1 MTGKNIERE
10 AVWEVLWESL
20 DGSVRDLAALKV
32 SAREDAL
39 FIEEMGLDSLDL
51 LEFYLRLDEK
61 FGVRLTEEDYPE
73 LTSIKTVVSLLKS
86 RAAAP

>member
-73 LTSIKTVVSLLKS
+73 LTSIKTVVSLLKR

>member
-10 AVWEVLWESL
+10 AVWEVLWEAL
-20 DGSVRDLAALKV
+20 DGSVRDLAALKAG
-32 SAREDAL
+32 AREDAL
-39 FIEEMGLDSLDL
+39 FMEEMGLDSLDL

-61 FGVRLTEEDYPE
+61 FGVRLTEDDYPE
-73 LTSIKTVVSLLKS
+73 LISIKTVVSVLES

>member
-20 DGSVRDLAALKV
+20 DGSVRDLAALKA

-73 LTSIKTVVSLLKS
+73 LTSIKTVVFLLES